1 MFRIENKSKK
11 TKVKCLLLQ
20 QFPGILG
27 RQIIKQR
34 AGIAIAWKEMLRAK
48 NKKGNK
54 ERFGTLF
61 GEDN

>member
-1 MFRIENKSKK
+1 MFRIENKPKK

-20 QFPGILG
+20 QSPSILG

-34 AGIAIAWKEMLRAK
+34 AGITIAWKEMLRAK

-54 ERFGTLF
+54 ERDRTLF
-61 GEDN
+61 REDN